1 MKRRKGNRKKKQGGS
16 TILRIAASVP
26 LPRTLAV
33 VFCLA
38 VAGVVEGIGIASL
51 VPILAL
57 TEGAGTGEV
66 SSLGRMV
73 ISGLDY
79 VGLPATP
86 QVLVGLLIFGMVGK
100 AALMILA
107 MREVARAVAEV
118 GTSMR
123 LRLLQALL
131 DARWGF
137 FTREPLGR
145 FANALGN
152 EAYRA
157 GDAFA
162 AVAQFA
168 AHAIHAVIY
177 IGLAALISWQLAALA
192 IVAGLIMVL
201 SLQRLITITKHN
213 ARLQTRRMKDMVT
226 RLADVL
232 IGLKPVKAMS
242 RHAQFARLVTN
253 DIRAIERAMRRHM
266 TAKGANRAL
275 QDPIIAFLVV
285 GGYFALTTNT
295 IPLAELL
302 AMGVVLIKSIN
313 VIGKAQ
319 QDLQAIRGTE
329 ASFWFVENAIEDAQR
344 ARESEHP
351 GVAPSF
357 ERGVVMRNVSLSFAK
372 NDVLVAANCVIEAG
386 KVTSITGRS
395 GAGKTTLVDI
405 ILGLHEPDS
414 GEVLIDGVSLAE
426 IDTKLWRGMIGYVP
440 QELILFHDTIAMNV
454 GLGDPV
460 YTREDIEQA
469 LRLAGAWP
477 FVAALPDGID
487 HIVGE
492 RGALLSG
499 GQRQRIALARALV
512 HKPKLLVL
520 DEATSAL
527 DPQTEATIVENVC
540 QISRETGLTVLAI
553 THQPAWVRLA
563 DSVIEI
569 EAGNVSQKPGPTLRP
584 TVVAPRALAE

>member
-1 MKRRKGNRKKKQGGS
+1 MW
-16 TILRIAASVP
+16 RIATTVP
-26 LPRTLAV
+26 LQRTLVV

-57 TEGAGTGEV
+57 AGGETGGQV
-66 SSLGRMV
+66 SSLGRIV
-73 ISGLDY
+73 TESLATI
-79 VGLPATP
+79 GLPSTP
-86 QVLVGLLIFGMVGK
+86 LVLIGLLILGMAGK

-152 EAYRA
+152 ESHRA
-157 GDAFA
+157 GDAFT

-168 AHAIHAVIY
+168 AHSIHALVYLGI
-177 IGLAALISWQLAALA
+177 AALVSWELAALA
-192 IVAGLIMVL
+192 LAAGLIMVL
-201 SLQRLITITKHN
+201 SLQRLVAITKHN
-213 ARLQTRRMKDMVT
+213 ARKQTRRMKDMVT

-232 IGLKPVKAMS
+232 VGLKPVKAMS
-242 RHAQFARLVTN
+242 RHAQFSRLVTN
-253 DIRAIERAMRRHM
+253 DVRSIERAMRRHL
-266 TAKGANRAL
+266 TARHANRAL
-275 QDPIIAFLVV
+275 QDPIMAVCLGV
-285 GGYFALTTNT
+285 GGYFVLTSTA

-302 AMGVVLIKSIN
+302 VMGLVLVKTIS

-319 QDLQAIRGTE
+319 QDLQAVRGTE
-329 ASFWFVENAIEDAQR
+329 PSFWFVEDAIADAQH
-344 ARESEHP
+344 ARESEHKGLP
-351 GVAPSF
+351 PSF
-357 ERGVVMRNVSLSFAK
+357 ERSIVMRDVSLSFGR
-372 NDVLVAANCVIEAG
+372 NDVLVDANCVIEAG
-386 KVTSITGRS
+386 KVTSIIGRS

-405 ILGLHEPDS
+405 ILGLHRPDS
-414 GEVLIDGVSLAE
+414 GEVLMDGVSQNE
-426 IDTKLWRGMIGYVP
+426 IDTALWRGMIGYVP
-440 QELILFHDTIAMNV
+440 QELILFHDSIAMNV
-454 GLGDPV
+454 GLGDPA
-460 YTREDIEQA
+460 YSREDIERA

-487 HIVGE
+487 HVVGE

-527 DPQTEATIVENVC
+527 DPQTETTIVENVC

-563 DSVIEI
+563 DSVIRI
-569 EAGNVSQKPGPTLRP
+569 DGGRVSQAADAALRP
-584 TVVAPRALAE
+584 TVVEAHPAE